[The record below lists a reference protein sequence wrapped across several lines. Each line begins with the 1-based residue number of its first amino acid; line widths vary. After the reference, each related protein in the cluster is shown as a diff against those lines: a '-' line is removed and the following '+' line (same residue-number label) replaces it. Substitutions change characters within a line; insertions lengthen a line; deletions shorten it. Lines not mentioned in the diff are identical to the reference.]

1 MTNPSLPHDPA
12 ADSSQSPAERALQY
26 AENAFGATLG
36 ITPRERTALLRQV
49 ARRLNAEKEDINEAE
64 LLHAL
69 CQVRRRSWANGLM
82 NMAHRAGDVW
92 VRKADVLLAAE
103 RINDPLISQEGLKAV
118 LDSVMEERWRDM
130 AETPLR
136 VLDDMR
142 ADLADVGTFLSGAQI
157 ERLSHSIA
165 QAFGGVDL
173 GFEDE
178 LILEEERRAR
188 EQEDIRARAEARRAR
203 ELQKIKDWEETLIG
217 FEQVPGI
224 LHCSRREALRWIA
237 ENRLPIARRDT
248 QPDGLELFY
257 FDPAE
262 LKKCR
267 AHLNSWRRGSTHSPK
282 DDGYDDSPQARKGNA
297 AIARVAALDRFAA
310 HFRTARALKR
320 RITLVTGPT
329 NSGKS
334 HTALEALAQA
344 ESGLALAPLRLLAH
358 EFREAMLSRGVAA
371 SLTTGEE
378 RIIDPTARHLAAT
391 VEMCPFHNP
400 VDVAIIDEAQMLSDP
415 DRGAAWT
422 AAIMG
427 VPARHVFILGAPDC
441 IPLVKRIAELC
452 NDPVDEIHLERKSPL
467 RPAGS
472 IALTDLGKG
481 DALIAFSRRDVLDLR
496 AELMAHNR
504 RVAVIY
510 GALSPEVRR
519 AEAARFNN
527 GDADIL
533 IATDAIGMGL
543 NLSIRRVIFST
554 LRKYDGRQTRNLVSQ
569 EVKQIGGRA
578 GRFGKHEEGLV
589 CVLDGAGRPSFIRH
603 MLDAPPEPTLEL
615 RPLVQPDADIVQAV
629 AQEMGTDSL
638 YGVLT
643 RIKRAVLRPD
653 DPNYRLADMEQALEI
668 AAALEGV
675 DGLDLSTRWTYAMCP
690 INTRDNGIPRLV
702 EWASY
707 HARGQHIYPPGTGR
721 LPTAATAGREELERA
736 EKRHRRLVTW
746 RWLAMR
752 FPENYPDITAAERNA
767 TILDE
772 WIEQV
777 LRTQSRMRETSRR
790 QQSHRKGGPRGAT
803 GANWGKKPH
812 KKGKAA
818 PASRSGHISR
828 NKKSHRKQRSSS

>member
-1 MTNPSLPHDPA
+1 MTDASSSY
-12 ADSSQSPAERALQY
+12 DSANTTPLSPAEFALTQ
-26 AENAFGATLG
+26 AEEAFGTHLA
-36 ITPRERTALLRQV
+36 ITPRERAALLRQV
-49 ARRLNAEKEDINEAE
+49 ARRLGADKTSINEAE

-69 CQVRRRSWANGLM
+69 CQVRRRGWANSMM
-82 NMAHRAGDVW
+82 NHAHRSGAVW

-103 RINDPLISQEGLKAV
+103 RIHDPLIDEEGQAAV
-118 LDSVMEERWRDM
+118 LESLLEERWRDM
-130 AETPLR
+130 ADTPLR
-136 VLDDMR
+136 VLDDVR
-142 ADLADVGTFLSGAQI
+142 ADLADAGTYLSGAQI

-165 QAFGGVDL
+165 RAFGGVDL

-188 EQEDIRARAEARRAR
+188 EQEDIRAKAEARRAR
-203 ELQKIKDWEETLIG
+203 ELQKIKDWEATLVG
-217 FEQVPGI
+217 FEKLPAL

-237 ENRLPIARRDT
+237 EQRIPIAKRDQ
-248 QPDGLELFY
+248 QPDGLEIFY

-267 AHLNSWRRGSTHSPK
+267 PLLNSWRRGTSQK
-282 DDGYDDSPQARKGNA
+282 RDEEYDDSPQARKGNA

-310 HFRTARALKR
+310 HFRTARALNR

-358 EFREAMLSRGVAA
+358 EFREAMLSRGVPA

-391 VEMCPFHNP
+391 VEMCPFNNP

-427 VPARHVFILGAPDC
+427 VPARHVFILGAADC

-467 RPAGS
+467 RPAGTL
-472 IALTDLGKG
+472 ALTDLRAG

-519 AEAARFNN
+519 AEAARFNR
-527 GDADIL
+527 GEADIL

-543 NLSIRRVIFST
+543 NLSIRRVVFST

-589 CVLDGAGRPSFIRH
+589 CVLEGAGRPSFIRH
-603 MLDAPPEPTLEL
+603 MLEAPPEPMLEL

-629 AQEMGTDSL
+629 AQEMESDSL

-702 EWASY
+702 EWAAL
-707 HARGQHIYPPGTGR
+707 HARGQSIFPPGTGR
-721 LPTAATAGREELERA
+721 LPQASTAGREELERA

-752 FPENYPDITAAERNA
+752 FPDNYPELIVAERNA
-767 TILDE
+767 AILDE
-772 WIEQV
+772 WIEHV

-790 QQSHRKGGPRGAT
+790 HQGRRGEHHPKPHTGGRSHHKASHGKK
-803 GANWGKKPH
+803 NSFSSKKPH
-812 KKGKAA
+812 HK
-818 PASRSGHISR
+818 
-828 NKKSHRKQRSSS
+828 RKTR